1 MLYDAEPSS
10 VYAIKMFSFML
21 QSLQHLP
28 VEVISVKDVN
38 NNFHLPDNKLMKE
51 FIKWHFPKAP
61 YTVLKGLAEAKIIK
75 HLKGVKENSLIVLGA
90 YGRGTVSRWFRTS
103 MADTLMKEIKA
114 PLFIAHNK

>member
-1 MLYDAEPSS
+1 
-10 VYAIKMFSFML
+10 ML

-38 NNFHLPDNKLMKE
+38 NNLHLPDNKLMKE
-51 FIKWHFPKAP
+51 FMKWHFPKAT

-90 YGRGTVSRWFRTS
+90 YRRGRVLRWFRTS